1 MSGLDDIAVK
11 VESIEPGAHP
21 STGMAQAILREIH
34 TCVSRLVETHEPG
47 VIDLK
52 GMPLTEADLEE
63 LRALLGRGE
72 VHATIEIAGPTEL
85 YETAY
90 AGVWWVTHRN
100 IEGVNVAEQI
110 EIAQV
115 PSIVLTHRDDIGA
128 GLARLADSL
137 ATQGSVEV

>member
-1 MSGLDDIAVK
+1 MNGLDDIAVK
-11 VESIEPGAHP
+11 VELGAHQP
-21 STGMAQAILREIH
+21 TGMAQAILREIH
-34 TCVSRLVETHEPG
+34 TQLSRLVETHQPG

-72 VHATIEIAGPTEL
+72 VHATLEVAGPTEL

-115 PSIVLTHRDDIGA
+115 PNIVLTHRDDIGTS
-128 GLARLADSL
+128 LARLADSL
-137 ATQGSVEV
+137 AAQGNVEV